1 MGTVKKMSRAV
12 CFIAALIVA
21 ASVLMPYS
29 AAQSVNETKRYLGEA
44 VNAGHDTGYSQN
56 QKIKDDDPHFGWKLG
71 SFYVD
76 GYTRVTENKSGD
88 PVFLKTVG
96 DTVTLWF
103 ELNQDINK
111 LNGND
116 KLIINDD
123 KNGYDEYF
131 GIEKTDFGR
140 GVLIIRHTDYRNSAS
155 SPVQYI
161 DYLAATA
168 SKDAAV
174 EVRLCEEG
182 DYEVALNYEIRK
194 NNMNIFGW
202 NPLPTYN
209 DYRIFFR
216 FSVRNGNC
224 MVYPFDV
231 VTGAELTNSSITEN
245 GFYLDL
251 AKSRYLNIDIKKEIR
266 RAGAEGLTE
275 DTRFN
280 KPAKDGKAYTDEG
293 IYTITVSNLYTN
305 QTTTK
310 IIYVGTDSVL
320 KAHVVTGLSIGDIES
335 QPFLEAIRQFQ
346 HEKGHDN
353 VILIHVTLIPYLKAS
368 QEMKTKPTQ
377 ASVKELQGMGIQ
389 PDILVCRS
397 EYPLGTGI
405 KDKLALFCNV
415 PANHVLQNLDV
426 EYLYEAPLAMEREKL
441 ADVVLSSLRLEN
453 RKPDLS
459 DWEEMVESL
468 RNPNKTVKI
477 AIVGKYTQLHD
488 AYLSVV
494 EALKHGGISC
504 RAKVELDW
512 IDSEELTEKNL
523 DQQLHNVDG
532 ILVPGGF
539 GNRGTE
545 GMILA
550 AQYARVHKIPYLGI
564 CLGMQM
570 AIVEFA
576 RHVLGYEDANSIELN
591 PETKHPVIA
600 LMPDQEDIEDI
611 GGTLRLGSYPCIL
624 AEGSRSYELFGKKE
638 IHERHRHRYEVNNA
652 FRKELQ
658 EKGMNIVGTS
668 PDNHIVEM
676 IEIAGHPFYVGTQAH
691 PEFKSRPNH
700 AHPLFRGFIQAAV
713 DKKISEEQQ
722 QK

>member
-1 MGTVKKMSRAV
+1 
-12 CFIAALIVA
+12 
-21 ASVLMPYS
+21 
-29 AAQSVNETKRYLGEA
+29 
-44 VNAGHDTGYSQN
+44 
-56 QKIKDDDPHFGWKLG
+56 
-71 SFYVD
+71 
-76 GYTRVTENKSGD
+76 
-88 PVFLKTVG
+88 
-96 DTVTLWF
+96 
-103 ELNQDINK
+103 
-111 LNGND
+111 
-116 KLIINDD
+116 
-123 KNGYDEYF
+123 
-131 GIEKTDFGR
+131 
-140 GVLIIRHTDYRNSAS
+140 
-155 SPVQYI
+155 
-161 DYLAATA
+161 
-168 SKDAAV
+168 
-174 EVRLCEEG
+174 
-182 DYEVALNYEIRK
+182 
-194 NNMNIFGW
+194 
-202 NPLPTYN
+202 
-209 DYRIFFR
+209 
-216 FSVRNGNC
+216 
-224 MVYPFDV
+224 
-231 VTGAELTNSSITEN
+231 
-245 GFYLDL
+245 
-251 AKSRYLNIDIKKEIR
+251 
-266 RAGAEGLTE
+266 
-275 DTRFN
+275 
-280 KPAKDGKAYTDEG
+280 
-293 IYTITVSNLYTN
+293 
-305 QTTTK
+305 
-310 IIYVGTDSVL
+310 
-320 KAHVVTGLSIGDIES
+320 
-335 QPFLEAIRQFQ
+335 
-346 HEKGHDN
+346 
-353 VILIHVTLIPYLKAS
+353 
-368 QEMKTKPTQ
+368 
-377 ASVKELQGMGIQ
+377 
-389 PDILVCRS
+389 
-397 EYPLGTGI
+397 
-405 KDKLALFCNV
+405 
-415 PANHVLQNLDV
+415 
-426 EYLYEAPLAMEREKL
+426 
-441 ADVVLSSLRLEN
+441 
-453 RKPDLS
+453 
-459 DWEEMVESL
+459 MVESL

-523 DQQLHNVDG
+523 DQQLHDVDG

-550 AQYARVHKIPYLGI
+550 AQYARVYKIPYLGI